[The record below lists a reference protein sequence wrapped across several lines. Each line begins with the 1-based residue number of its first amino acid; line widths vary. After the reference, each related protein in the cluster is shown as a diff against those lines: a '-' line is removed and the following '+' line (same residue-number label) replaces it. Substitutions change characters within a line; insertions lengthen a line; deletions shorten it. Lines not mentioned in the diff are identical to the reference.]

1 MSRGAEWT
9 FFPGKTYKWT
19 IGRWCWTLPILGKW
33 KNTVRYHLIP
43 IRMTVFK
50 KAWNNK
56 CLRGFEKMESS
67 YTAGG
72 SVNRD
77 IYTYMYVCVYTNT
90 HMHTQGSTTHL
101 KKDEILPFV
110 ITQMDFEDIM
120 LSEISQVKKEVSY
133 VFTHIY
139 TVF

>member
-1 MSRGAEWT
+1 
-9 FFPGKTYKWT
+9 
-19 IGRWCWTLPILGKW
+19 
-33 KNTVRYHLIP
+33 
-43 IRMTVFK
+43 
-50 KAWNNK
+50 
-56 CLRGFEKMESS
+56 MESS

-90 HMHTQGSTTHL
+90 HMHTQWSTTHL